1 MMATKIDQFTEQT
14 LADLAQVKR
23 HLEQVAYLS
32 QEINNR
38 WIAMGK
44 LNMPGWGDAAFET
57 RPFTAIEFAR
67 ALNALDDDLA
77 GSSLMTL
84 NSVGPIDPLVKMLIE

>member
-1 MMATKIDQFTEQT
+1 MATKIDQFTEQT
-14 LADLAQVKR
+14 LADLAQLKR

-32 QEINNR
+32 QEVNNR

-44 LNMPGWGDAAFET
+44 TNMAGWSDAAFET
-57 RPFTAIEFAR
+57 RPFTALEFAR

-77 GSSLMTL
+77 GSTLMTL
-84 NSVGPIDPLVKMLIE
+84 NTTGPNDSLVKMLIE